1 MVYEMI
7 SGSDREE
14 RVLGDKLLFYMVLKF
29 IRLSFKKY

>member
-14 RVLGDKLLFYMVLKF
+14 RVLGDRREAAFLYGNKVY
-29 IRLSFKKY
+29 